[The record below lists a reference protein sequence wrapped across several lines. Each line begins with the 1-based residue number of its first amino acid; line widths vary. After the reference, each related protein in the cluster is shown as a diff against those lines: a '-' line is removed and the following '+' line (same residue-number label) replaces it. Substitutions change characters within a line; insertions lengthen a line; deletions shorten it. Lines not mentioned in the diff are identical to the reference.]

1 MFPRSTRSRSR
12 AISANIGEIERRLR
26 TLEKH
31 LERIGG
37 NTSKNAVQAVDRI
50 GETADRV
57 ADTVASALSTMAE
70 RFRGGAS
77 SVSDQAGKMGNEAA
91 KLGNDALRR
100 LSSEVEH
107 RPLVTL
113 AVAVGVGILI
123 GVASRR
129 H

>member
-12 AISANIGEIERRLR
+12 AISADIDEIKRRLR

-37 NTSKNAVQAVDRI
+37 NTSKNAAQAVDRI

-57 ADTVASALSTMAE
+57 ADTVATALSTMAE

-77 SVSDQAGKMGNEAA
+77 SMSDQAGKMGNEAA
-91 KLGNDALRR
+91 KLGNDALQR
-100 LSSEVEH
+100 LSREVEH